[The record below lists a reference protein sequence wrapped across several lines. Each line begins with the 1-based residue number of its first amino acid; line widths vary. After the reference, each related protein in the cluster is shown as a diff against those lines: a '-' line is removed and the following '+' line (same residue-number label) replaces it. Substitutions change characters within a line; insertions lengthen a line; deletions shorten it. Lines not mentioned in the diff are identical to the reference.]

1 MKHGAWIGIAA
12 IGLSLA
18 ACESKSGTGG
28 VRGRVVNAAGTPA
41 RGVRVMLDGREGR
54 SAITDV
60 RGEFRLG
67 AKAGSHVVVASHA
80 VANAGA
86 SVEVEVEIGENADVG
101 DVVLQDC
108 DEIIIMAGGDPNA
121 PDGGEGGE
129 EGGTEPGDPTYPCT
143 VEPPPP
149 PPELVTIESFES
161 DWASGWL
168 DSWGLYG
175 YGDDADAMA
184 AIDFFVGGD
193 FTAGGTTTI
202 HIDEQTA
209 TAGLINA
216 YAGLFTYDSYGY
228 YYFITSGDLT
238 VTVGDDGD
246 GDPSTVAF
254 QFSGS
259 NLEFAYYDWAGTT
272 DTAYV
277 AKVNAAS
284 AAGTAYVYTPPEPPT
299 EDVTIPTFVADWK
312 DLYLCVACTMD
323 GGDALFVYAWD
334 STNGADLSLFA
345 PVAALPAGSSLL
357 TASPDFSNEIY
368 GGASFYGVD
377 GNGGWFYVLDHL
389 TANVGGP
396 IAAGAELSLV
406 LTDAQF
412 DYQFADGGVVVQE
425 GAPTDGGNGGSAPGD
440 PTEPTEPPASEFQ
453 LFIGSADVS
462 GIVNAFDHG
471 CDDGNGGGTE
481 PGPGGEVPP
490 SEPQPH

>member
-1 MKHGAWIGIAA
+1 MRYGALIGIAA
-12 IGLSLA
+12 MGLSLA

-28 VRGRVVNAAGTPA
+28 VRGRVVSAAGTPA
-41 RGVRVMLDGREGR
+41 RGVRVMLDGRDGR

-80 VANAGA
+80 AQNAGA
-86 SVEVEVEIGENADVG
+86 TVEVDVEIGENADVG

-108 DEIIIMAGGDPNA
+108 DEIVVMAGGDPSS
-121 PDGGEGGE
+121 PDGGEGG
-129 EGGTEPGDPTYPCT
+129 GGTEPGDPTYPCT

-149 PPELVTIESFES
+149 PPASITIESLEA

-193 FTAGGTTTI
+193 FTAGGTSTI
-202 HIDEQTA
+202 HIDAETA

-216 YAGLFTYDSYGY
+216 YAGLFTYDTYGY

-238 VTVGDDGD
+238 ITVADDGD
-246 GDPSTVAF
+246 DDPSTVAF
-254 QFSGS
+254 QFSGA
-259 NLEFAYYDWAGTT
+259 NLEFSYYDWSGESDAS
-272 DTAYV
+272 YV

-312 DLYLCVACTMD
+312 DLYLCEACTID

-334 STNGADLSLFA
+334 SANGADLSLFA
-345 PVAALPAGSSLL
+345 PVSALPAGSTLL
-357 TASPDFSNEIY
+357 EASPDFSNEIY
-368 GGASFYGVD
+368 GGASYYGVD
-377 GNGGWFYVLDHL
+377 GDKGWFYVLDHL
-389 TANVGGP
+389 TATVGGP
-396 IAAGAELSLV
+396 ITAGAELSLV

-425 GAPTDGGNGGSAPGD
+425 GGTT
-440 PTEPTEPPASEFQ
+440 TEPAEPAEPPASEFQ

-462 GIVNAFDHG
+462 GVVNALDHG
-471 CDDGNGGGTE
+471 CGTE
-481 PGPGGEVPP
+481 PGTGG
-490 SEPQPH
+490 EPQPL